1 MRKCHH
7 FPLFADTLSFYDPKN
22 TALQTMKPYIVPKYV
37 ILVRFV
43 QRFVN
48 QRDNAFVVR
57 KVVFGKVK
65 GTLLHCDQH
74 LFTLLSA
81 PFCVVTVAFS

>member
-1 MRKCHH
+1 
-7 FPLFADTLSFYDPKN
+7 
-22 TALQTMKPYIVPKYV
+22 MKPYIVPKYA
-37 ILVRFV
+37 ILVRSV
-43 QRFVN
+43 QCFVN
-48 QRDNAFVVR
+48 QRDNAFMVR

-81 PFCVVTVAFS
+81 PFCIVTVAFS